1 MSKTIFSLIIIS
13 IALLSLPMRTKAD
26 NVPANKTFTVVLDA
40 GHGGKDP
47 GAVGRISREKNIN
60 LSVALALGKL
70 IEKNCSDTRVIY
82 TRKSDVFI
90 PLDRRAQIANKAK
103 ANLFIS
109 IHTNAMPGKK
119 IARGTETYTMGMARA
134 KENLDVAKRENSVIL
149 VEDDYKTRYEGFDP
163 RSSESYII
171 FELMQDKYMEQ
182 SVSLARNIQ
191 KEFKNTARRADRGV
205 HQAGFLVL
213 RATTMPSV
221 LVELGYITTA
231 DEERYLNSAQGINKL
246 AESLYNAFTQYKKTH
261 LRKATPATATA
272 TDTQQT
278 SLLAETAAATLP
290 ENSATE
296 TTAATPIFKSERK
309 EPATPMAAPQETM
322 PQTERKAP
330 AHTENTATTETDIT
344 PVSDTQSPQTTAGS
358 NERPVT
364 SQSRNSN
371 GQDTIWFKVQILT
384 SSRQL
389 HVNSS
394 HFKGLKQI
402 GMYKE
407 DNLYKY
413 TYGSTTEYQEAV
425 KMKKEIREQF
435 PGAFI
440 IAFRNDIKMPL
451 ADALK
456 TKRN

>member
-1 MSKTIFSLIIIS
+1 MSKPIFSLIIIS
-13 IALLSLPMRTKAD
+13 IALLSLPIRTKAD
-26 NVPANKTFTVVLDA
+26 NAPANKTFTVVLDA

-70 IEKNCSDTRVIY
+70 IENNCSDTRVVY

-182 SVSLARNIQ
+182 SVSLAKNIQ
-191 KEFKNTARRADRGV
+191 REFKNTAKRADRGV

-231 DEERYLNSAQGINKL
+231 DEERYLNSAQGINQL
-246 AESLYNAFTQYKKTH
+246 AQSLYNAFLQDKKAHMRKAVPAASTADNPKPLAQTEATAAVTPESIMTESAVLVSENQEDESAPAKKTGNTVSASSDTGTTTN
-261 LRKATPATATA
+261 RVPAAPS
-272 TDTQQT
+272 QPQKK
-278 SLLAETAAATLP
+278 
-290 ENSATE
+290 SAS
-296 TTAATPIFKSERK
+296 KGQ
-309 EPATPMAAPQETM
+309 EPAAPQT
-322 PQTERKAP
+322 RA
-330 AHTENTATTETDIT
+330 NDT
-344 PVSDTQSPQTTAGS
+344 P
-358 NERPVT
+358 
-364 SQSRNSN
+364 
-371 GQDTIWFKVQILT
+371 DTIWFKVQILT

-394 HFKGLKQI
+394 HFKGLKNI
-402 GMYKE
+402 DMFKE

-413 TYGSTTEYQEAV
+413 TYGATTEYREAV
-425 KMKKEIREQF
+425 KLKEEIKEMF

-440 IAFRNDIKMPL
+440 IAFRNQEKISL
-451 ADALK
+451 SQALK

>member
-1 MSKTIFSLIIIS
+1 MSKNIFSLIIIS
-13 IALLSLPMRTKAD
+13 IALFSLPLTTKAD
-26 NVPANKTFTVVLDA
+26 QAPAGKTFTVVLDA

-47 GAVGRISREKNIN
+47 GAIGRISREKNIN

-70 IEKNCSDTRVIY
+70 IEKNCPDTRVIY

-119 IARGTETYTMGMARA
+119 IARGTETYTLGMARA
-134 KENLDVAKRENSVIL
+134 QENLDVAKRENSVIL
-149 VEDDYKTRYEGFDP
+149 VEDDYQTRYEGFDP

-182 SVSLARNIQ
+182 SVTLARNIQ
-191 KEFKNTARRADRGV
+191 REFKSTAKRADRGV

-231 DEERYLNSAQGINKL
+231 DEERYLNSAQGISRL
-246 AESLYNAFTQYKKTH
+246 SQSLYNAFTKYKQAHMRTANPATAATGSNTDN
-261 LRKATPATATA
+261 LQAQAEVASVAAMVSQTPEATPATQVFRTEQPAPAPQPAVYQENPTSETTGMPQLVRTA
-272 TDTQQT
+272 LVE
-278 SLLAETAAATLP
+278 SG
-290 ENSATE
+290 STE
-296 TTAATPIFKSERK
+296 TVP
-309 EPATPMAAPQETM
+309 
-322 PQTERKAP
+322 
-330 AHTENTATTETDIT
+330 
-344 PVSDTQSPQTTAGS
+344 QSPPKHK
-358 NERPVT
+358 E
-364 SQSRNSN
+364 
-371 GQDTIWFKVQILT
+371 DTICFKVQILT

-394 HFKGLKQI
+394 HFKGLKKI
-402 GMYKE
+402 SMFKE
-407 DNLYKY
+407 DNIYKY
-413 TYGSTTEYQEAV
+413 TYGATTDYQEAV
-425 KMKKEIREQF
+425 RMKKEIRELF

-440 IAFRNDIKMPL
+440 VAFRNSEKIPL
-451 ADALK
+451 TEALK
-456 TKRN
+456 TQRN

>member
-1 MSKTIFSLIIIS
+1 MSKNIFSLIIIS
-13 IALLSLPMRTKAD
+13 IALFSLPLTTKAD
-26 NVPANKTFTVVLDA
+26 QAPAGKTFTVVLDA
-40 GHGGKDP
+40 GHGGRDP

-60 LSVALALGKL
+60 LSVALALGRL
-70 IEKNCSDTRVIY
+70 IESNCPDTRVIY

-134 KENLDVAKRENSVIL
+134 QENLDVAKRENSVIL

-191 KEFKNTARRADRGV
+191 REFKNTAKRADRGV

-231 DEERYLNSAQGINKL
+231 DEERYLNSAQGISKL
-246 AESLYNAFTQYKKTH
+246 AQSLYNAFTQYKKTH
-261 LRKATPATATA
+261 MRKAAPATAANTARDSSLNTATDKVLAATPASTA
-272 TDTQQT
+272 
-278 SLLAETAAATLP
+278 SETTGP
-290 ENSATE
+290 VTESTNPATE
-296 TTAATPIFKSERK
+296 SAVAMQTLSAAIPAPSPLTDVAEMDSTP
-309 EPATPMAAPQETM
+309 AAPQPMPTVLEAPENTETA
-322 PQTERKAP
+322 PQTQ
-330 AHTENTATTETDIT
+330 
-344 PVSDTQSPQTTAGS
+344 VQST
-358 NERPVT
+358 
-364 SQSRNSN
+364 
-371 GQDTIWFKVQILT
+371 QDTIWFKVQILT

-394 HFKGLKQI
+394 HFKGLEQI
-402 GMYKE
+402 GMFKE

-413 TYGSTTEYQEAV
+413 TYGATTDYQEAV
-425 KMKKEIREQF
+425 KMKKDIREQF

-440 IAFRNDIKMPL
+440 IAFRNDKKITL
-451 ADALK
+451 AEALK

>member
-1 MSKTIFSLIIIS
+1 MSKKIFSLIIIS
-13 IALLSLPMRTKAD
+13 IALFSLPLTTKAD
-26 NVPANKTFTVVLDA
+26 QAPAGKTFTVVLDA

-47 GAVGRISREKNIN
+47 GAIGRISREKNIN

-70 IEKNCSDTRVIY
+70 IEKNCPDTRVIY

-134 KENLDVAKRENSVIL
+134 QENLDVAKRENSVIL

-191 KEFKNTARRADRGV
+191 REFKSTAKRADRGV

-231 DEERYLNSAQGINKL
+231 DEERYLNSAQGISKL
-246 AESLYNAFTQYKKTH
+246 SESLYNAFTKYKQTH
-261 LRKATPATATA
+261 MRTATPATAA
-272 TDTQQT
+272 TGSGTDKLQAQPAMA
-278 SLLAETAAATLP
+278 SAAATVSPTP
-290 ENSATE
+290 EAAPATQVFRTERPTPAPQPAVYQESPAPE
-296 TTAATPIFKSERK
+296 TTATPRLIRTALVESES
-309 EPATPMAAPQETM
+309 
-322 PQTERKAP
+322 
-330 AHTENTATTETDIT
+330 TETV
-344 PVSDTQSPQTTAGS
+344 PQSPQK
-358 NERPVT
+358 RK
-364 SQSRNSN
+364 
-371 GQDTIWFKVQILT
+371 QDTICFKVQILT

-394 HFKGLKQI
+394 HFKGLKKI
-402 GMYKE
+402 SMFKE
-407 DNLYKY
+407 DNTYKY
-413 TYGSTTEYQEAV
+413 TYGTTTDYQEAV
-425 KMKKEIREQF
+425 RMKKEIRELF

-440 IAFRNDIKMPL
+440 VAFRNNEKIPL
-451 ADALK
+451 TEALK
-456 TKRN
+456 TQRN

>member
-1 MSKTIFSLIIIS
+1 MSKNIFSLIIIS
-13 IALLSLPMRTKAD
+13 IALFSLPLTTKAD
-26 NVPANKTFTVVLDA
+26 QAPAGKTFTVVLDA

-60 LSVALALGKL
+60 LSVALALGRL
-70 IEKNCSDTRVIY
+70 IESNCPDTRVIY

-134 KENLDVAKRENSVIL
+134 QENLDVAKRENSVIL

-191 KEFKNTARRADRGV
+191 REFKNTAKRADRGV

-231 DEERYLNSAQGINKL
+231 DEERYLNSAQGISKL
-246 AESLYNAFTQYKKTH
+246 AQSLYNAFTQYKKTH
-261 LRKATPATATA
+261 MRKAAPATAANTARDSSLNTA
-272 TDTQQT
+272 TDKV
-278 SLLAETAAATLP
+278 LAAAPASTASETTGP
-290 ENSATE
+290 VTESTNPATE
-296 TTAATPIFKSERK
+296 SAVAMQTLSAAIPAPSPLTDVAEMDSTP
-309 EPATPMAAPQETM
+309 AAPQPMPTVLEAPENTETA
-322 PQTERKAP
+322 PQTQ
-330 AHTENTATTETDIT
+330 
-344 PVSDTQSPQTTAGS
+344 VQST
-358 NERPVT
+358 
-364 SQSRNSN
+364 
-371 GQDTIWFKVQILT
+371 QDTIWFKVQILT

-394 HFKGLKQI
+394 HFKGLEQI
-402 GMYKE
+402 GMFKE

-413 TYGSTTEYQEAV
+413 TYGATTNYQEAV
-425 KMKKEIREQF
+425 KMKKDIREQF

-440 IAFRNDIKMPL
+440 IAFRNDKKITL
-451 ADALK
+451 AEALK